1 MQDRYSGIDFLRFL
15 AAYTVAVTHLIIN
28 HYQTS
33 LKLEIISSMAVEVF
47 FIISGFVLA
56 PQIIKLVSEKK
67 FVNYRIFL
75 MRRWYRTIPLYVL
88 SLVITSIIL
97 NKYFS
102 IDFIKYL
109 FFFQNFFFIWVDED
123 YFSISWSLSVE
134 EWFYVI
140 FPIFL
145 ILISKILNF
154 KKKNSLFIAIIF
166 VVLIF
171 LIRFIFTNFD
181 DWGSSVR
188 RIVFFR
194 LDAIAFGFILYYFK
208 DILRKNILNL
218 ILISFSIILTT
229 YITYK
234 IFEIN
239 INENY
244 LFIKMFSHFMIAI
257 WGSII
262 LIFFYL
268 INKLINKNFVFKL
281 NIFLGRISYS
291 TYLFHLI
298 LIYVIGSFKDISLT
312 LFLIIFTVAQIII
325 SSVLYYFF
333 EEPILKSRPSYKY
346 EN

>member
-1 MQDRYSGIDFLRFL
+1 
-15 AAYTVAVTHLIIN
+15 
-28 HYQTS
+28 
-33 LKLEIISSMAVEVF
+33 
-47 FIISGFVLA
+47 
-56 PQIIKLVSEKK
+56 
-67 FVNYRIFL
+67 

-97 NKYFS
+97 NKYFT

-109 FFFQNFFFIWVDED
+109 FFFQNFFFIWVGED

-140 FPIFL
+140 FPLFL
-145 ILISKILNF
+145 ILISKILHF
-154 KKKNSLFIAIIF
+154 KKMNFLLIAIIF

-171 LIRFIFTNFD
+171 LIRFIFSSFD

-208 DILRKNILNL
+208 DILRKNSLNL
-218 ILISFSIILTT
+218 ILISFSIILTS

-239 INENY
+239 ISESY
-244 LFIKMFSHFMIAI
+244 QFIKMLSHFVIAI
-257 WGSII
+257 WGSAI
-262 LIFFYL
+262 LIFFYF

-298 LIYVIGSFKDISLT
+298 LIYIIGSFKDISLT

-325 SSVLYYFF
+325 SSILYYFF